1 MEQVNNEC
9 LQSVGQL
16 YNAYTMK
23 KRSDET
29 LTLRAGCSKPEPKI
43 SPRRRPHRSGGAGRP
58 KLNQL
63 EMVTTIT

>member
-1 MEQVNNEC
+1 MNTVYI
-9 LQSVGQL
+9 GQL

-23 KRSDET
+23 NRSEET

-43 SPRRRPHRSGGAGRP
+43 SSRRRPLRFGGAGGP

-63 EMVTTIT
+63 ETVTTLT